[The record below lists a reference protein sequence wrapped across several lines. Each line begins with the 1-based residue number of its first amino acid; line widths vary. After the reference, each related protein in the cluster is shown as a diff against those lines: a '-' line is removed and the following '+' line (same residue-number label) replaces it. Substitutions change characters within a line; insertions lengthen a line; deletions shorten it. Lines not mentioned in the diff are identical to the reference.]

1 MALKSATYQFKGM
14 NRDLSNM
21 NASKDYAYEIRN
33 MKITANKD
41 NTLFSISS
49 VKGPLST
56 RISLKGTPIGHCT
69 INDQWVIFTK
79 GTIGWSEAPDINI
92 QEDTNTELEYRVQ
105 SSEEIQVPTYDYIY
119 LISNDNNNIQEK
131 HVCGNLNFSIE
142 NPIEAIP
149 FVENE
154 EIKKIYWTDGL
165 NQPRFITTKAILEY
179 DEIKSS
185 DVDFIPEIKNSN
197 NEKVTISKNENTIGM
212 FPAGTTQY
220 AFSYINYYGQQS
232 NIFHISSVYYNV
244 SNDKALEVNKTSSDS
259 YKITIYNL
267 NNTDYQ
273 YVRIYS
279 IVRTS
284 QDSTPEVRVVTDYK
298 LEDNKLEYTDR
309 HTTGYTID
317 PTELFYI
324 GGEQLIVGTMTQKD
338 NTLFI
343 GDITQKKE
351 VLPDDIV
358 QLFNG
363 IAVEFKFD
371 NNKYITEHA
380 GDKYYA
386 DQFRIKNTPSKGI
399 TTFKTGEYYRFG
411 VQLMHKSGRWSEPIY
426 IGDYQNN
433 TKIYST
439 FNLDSKGNKTS
450 HYHKLISA
458 EAIIN
463 EEPLLQYIK
472 NLGYVKIRPVIVY
485 PEFADRSILCQGYL
499 SPTVYNVKERDTA
512 NGIYAQSSWFARPF
526 LNEKYD
532 CAPTRK
538 VRQELQE
545 ENYGSIIEF
554 RHNAVVGSK
563 DCAHSEFQNMDY
575 ISYKADDVEDPEELS
590 FCCNPSYYDSYMANH
605 SSYYFVDNSI
615 VTFHS
620 PEIEFDNTIK
630 NIDLNNYKCRII
642 GYVPLTSH
650 QGNIDVITSKGPE
663 NDYKNSDNFQT
674 IKGFTDHKHV
684 GFYNS
689 RLGNIKNFSKYGN
702 RILCSGVFYRDS
714 FINNYD
720 SSGNNYVNYYDAH
733 IFRPWSDEIAD
744 QIDPNINFTAKVNKK
759 ERTYYYSPFKI
770 YSGNTVDLP
779 LQTNQVDDYQINLK
793 DKLISTIGFHIY
805 PFHTSGSISGNEF
818 NELQY
823 KKLSNV
829 RYSYGSVYF
838 SDSDIKNFETT
849 SISLYNTENNELL
862 RIKDYKGDQV
872 LYQGNVDTILTPTY
886 IENGT
891 SVPGTKIKYDS
902 QIAAMMYADTDNNN
916 PQGIAGLN
924 KEYADKI
931 LPMYKEH
938 ENKSYGYIRVRYK
951 STPHIVLSLK
961 GDSTL
966 QRYLPCLMENGK
978 VINNTPTGTSSTWKP
993 FWQASTSNYIN
1004 DFQSIGTY
1012 DKSKFEYSGLWLA
1025 EFYQNIDKDVIFGGK
1040 STQAIANNK
1049 WNIAGE
1055 EVLLN
1060 TNSVTLNYTEGDT
1073 YYQRYDNLKT
1083 YPWSMEEVN
1092 GITDVIS
1099 FMVETRINLEGRY
1112 DSNKADKPHFHIL
1125 PSNFNLINKAYTQ
1138 KNNFFEYY
1146 GVDYDK
1152 IEVNKYPNLIS
1163 WSKTKTAGELTDTW
1177 LNLNLSSTLDL
1188 DGNCGKITSLQNY
1201 NGQIFAFQ
1209 EKAINQILYNE
1220 QTQISTSAGVP
1231 IEIANSGKVTG
1242 YRNYSNQVGCSNK
1255 WSICQTPNGL
1265 YFLDSLNKDL
1275 YKIGES
1281 LSNLSS
1287 TNGFNTYLRSIPN
1300 IEKPWSPAYNN
1311 SIKTSYDPINKEVLF
1326 STDKETL
1333 SYSEQLQSFMSFY
1346 DFKAEYISTLNG
1358 NTFILG
1364 KTELKNDIPTTAVY
1378 KYQEGMYNYQY
1389 EKQVPYYV
1397 EFIANPEPLND
1408 KIFNVL
1414 EFRSDS
1420 WDNHNYITHNNT
1432 FNKLTISNE
1441 YQNVSKDLVPN
1452 ENLKKRFR
1460 IWKAQIPRE
1469 PRNGS
1474 PLQNRIRNT
1483 WAKIKLEST
1492 ENNENL
1498 NTVLHDITV
1507 HYSV

>member
-33 MKITANKD
+33 MKITANED

-49 VKGPLST
+49 VKGPKDTS
-56 RISLKGTPIGHCT
+56 ISIKGTPIGQCVVD
-69 INDQWVIFTK
+69 NQWIIFSK
-79 GTIGWSEAPDINI
+79 GIIGVSEVPDINI
-92 QEDTNTELEYRVQ
+92 DDFPSIDFSDVYLPTNNIKASTD
-105 SSEEIQVPTYDYIY
+105 DYIY
-119 LISNDNNNIQEK
+119 LINSDNTIK
-131 HVCGNLNFSIE
+131 ASYVAGDLNFDLE
-142 NPIEAIP
+142 YPIEAIS

-154 EIKKIYWTDGL
+154 EIKKIYWTDGK
-165 NQPRFITTKAILEY
+165 NQPRFITTKKIE
-179 DEIKSS
+179 DGGFIESS
-185 DVDFIPEIKNSN
+185 DIDFIPEVKSTN
-197 NEKVTISKNENTIGM
+197 NEIIRISKAKSLGM

-232 NIFHISSVYYNV
+232 NIFHISSIYYNV

-259 YKITIYNL
+259 YKITINNL
-267 NNTDYQ
+267 NNNDYQ

-298 LEDNKLEYTDR
+298 LEDNTLEYTDR

-324 GGEQLIVGTMTQKD
+324 GGEQLVVGTMTQKD

-351 VLPDDIV
+351 VLPENIV
-358 QLFNG
+358 DQ
-363 IAVEFKFD
+363 FKNTEVQFKSD
-371 NNKYITEHA
+371 KNKYITEYA

-386 DQFRIKNTPSKGI
+386 DQFRIKNTPSNGI
-399 TTFKTGEYYRFG
+399 TTFKTGDYYRFG
-411 VQLMHKSGRWSEPIY
+411 IQLMHKSGRWSEPVY

-433 TKIYST
+433 TKIRSD
-439 FNLDSKGNKTS
+439 FNLDSQGNKIS
-450 HYHKLISA
+450 HFHQLVSA
-458 EAIIN
+458 EAIIDDKT
-463 EEPLLQYIK
+463 LLQDIK
-472 NLGYVKIRPVIVY
+472 NLGYVKIRPVVVY
-485 PEFADRSILCQGYL
+485 PEFVDRSVLCQGYL
-499 SPTVYNVKERDTA
+499 SPTVYNAGERL
-512 NGIYAQSSWFARPF
+512 NGGTYVQSSWFARPYSG
-526 LNEKYD
+526 LIDYD
-532 CAPTRK
+532 PTS
-538 VRQELQE
+538 
-545 ENYGSIIEF
+545 NYQDGEAEDQHGALLEF
-554 RHNAVVGSK
+554 RHNAYIGGKYTRHQEIQGANGVSFYGNNKGFSFVVPSTISIDTWK
-563 DCAHSEFQNMDY
+563 NEHSHQF
-575 ISYKADDVEDPEELS
+575 
-590 FCCNPSYYDSYMANH
+590 
-605 SSYYFVDNSI
+605 FVDSSI
-615 VTFHS
+615 VTMHS
-620 PEIEFDNTIK
+620 PEFEFDDSFKTL
-630 NIDLNNYKCRII
+630 DLDSYKFRIV
-642 GYVPLTSH
+642 GFVPLTSH
-650 QGNIDVITSKGPE
+650 QGDIDVITSKGAWGKQEDSWIGAPGY
-663 NDYKNSDNFQT
+663 DF
-674 IKGFTDHKHV
+674 V
-684 GFYNS
+684 GFYK
-689 RLGNIKNFSKYGN
+689 NIKSKVNYSKYGGHL
-702 RILCSGVFYRDS
+702 LCSGVFYRDFYTYNS
-714 FINNYD
+714 NKDTQVPEYTDYTLTALKYPD
-720 SSGNNYVNYYDAH
+720 SPYQQYKVSKSAPMGYHIFPFHCSGNITNNPEEDDNY
-733 IFRPWSDEIAD
+733 
-744 QIDPNINFTAKVNKK
+744 
-759 ERTYYYSPFKI
+759 
-770 YSGNTVDLP
+770 NT
-779 LQTNQVDDYQINLK
+779 
-793 DKLISTIGFHIY
+793 
-805 PFHTSGSISGNEF
+805 
-818 NELQY
+818 LQY
-823 KKLSNV
+823 KRLSNV
-829 RYSYGSVYF
+829 RYSYGNIYKDIQELQDIPITSGKLFY
-838 SDSDIKNFETT
+838 SDQSQ
-849 SISLYNTENNELL
+849 LL
-862 RIKDYKGDQV
+862 RINNHNNEQVFYSGNIDTVITPKFLDQSNHTIKNGSFRRESPQV
-872 LYQGNVDTILTPTY
+872 GVFRAEGQLYTRSLNLQQVENLPYMLANEGNI
-886 IENGT
+886 
-891 SVPGTKIKYDS
+891 
-902 QIAAMMYADTDNNN
+902 QTD
-916 PQGIAGLN
+916 PI
-924 KEYADKI
+924 I
-931 LPMYKEH
+931 M
-938 ENKSYGYIRVRYK
+938 RYK
-951 STPHIVLSLK
+951 STPHAVISFK
-961 GDSTL
+961 GDANT
-966 QRYLPCLMENGK
+966 QNILPTINGK
-978 VINNTPTGTSSTWKP
+978 NSYSNDIWSNYKP
-993 FWQASTSNYIN
+993 FWQTSKSSYIKQQKPLYNFN
-1004 DFQSIGTY
+1004 DSI
-1012 DKSKFEYSGLWLA
+1012 FEYTGLWLA
-1025 EFYQNIDKDVIFGGK
+1025 ELYQDIKEENIFGGK

-1060 TNSVTLNYTEGDT
+1060 TSKVTLNYTEGDT

-1146 GVDYDK
+1146 GVDYDRV
-1152 IEVNKYPNLIS
+1152 EVNKYPNLIS

-1220 QTQISTSAGVP
+1220 QTQISTTAGVP

-1265 YFLDSLNKDL
+1265 YFLDSFNKDL

-1287 TNGFNTYLRSIPN
+1287 TNGFNTYLRSIPS
-1300 IEKPWSPAYNN
+1300 IEKPWNPAYNN

-1326 STDKETL
+1326 STYKETL

-1346 DFKAEYISTLNG
+1346 DFKAEYMNTLKG
-1358 NTFILG
+1358 DTYILG
-1364 KTELKNDIPTTAVY
+1364 KPHNANYTVMTPI
-1378 KYQEGMYNYQY
+1378 YQYQSGKYNYQDK
-1389 EKQVPYYV
+1389 EQKSYYV
-1397 EFIANPEPLND
+1397 EFIANPDPLND

-1420 WDNHNYITHNNT
+1420 WDDDNT
-1432 FNKLTISNE
+1432 LQDFKSFNKLTIKNE
-1441 YQNVSKDLVPN
+1441 YQEASSPLEHNK
-1452 ENLKKRFR
+1452 NLKKRFR

-1469 PRNGS
+1469 SRVNS

>member
-21 NASKDYAYEIRN
+21 NASKEYAYEIRN
-33 MKITANKD
+33 MKITANED

-49 VKGPLST
+49 VKGPKDT
-56 RISLKGTPIGHCT
+56 NIKIKGTPIGHCT

-79 GTIGWSEAPDINI
+79 GNIGWSEAPDINN
-92 QEDTNTELEYRVQ
+92 QEGLNTELEYTEQ
-105 SSEEIQVPTYDYIY
+105 TLENIQVPTYDYIY
-119 LISNDNNNIQEK
+119 LISNDGNIQEK

-142 NPIEAIP
+142 NPIEAIS

-165 NQPRFITTKAILEY
+165 NQPRFITTKAFLEY

-185 DVDFIPEIKNSN
+185 DVDFIPEVKNNN
-197 NEKVTISKNENTIGM
+197 NEEITISKNENTIGM

-232 NIFHISSVYYNV
+232 NIFHISSIYYNV
-244 SNDKALEVNKTSSDS
+244 SIDKALEVNKTSSDS
-259 YKITIYNL
+259 YKITIEGL
-267 NNTDYQ
+267 NNNDYE

-284 QDSTPEVRVVTDYK
+284 QDSTPEVRVVTNYK
-298 LEDNKLEYTDR
+298 LEDSTLEYIDR

-324 GGEQLIVGTMTQKD
+324 GGEQLVIGTMTQKD

-351 VLPDDIV
+351 VLPENIV
-358 QLFNG
+358 NN
-363 IAVEFKFD
+363 FKSIEIQFKQD
-371 NNKYITEHA
+371 KNKYITEYA
-380 GDKYYA
+380 GNKYYA
-386 DQFRIKNTPSKGI
+386 DQFRIKNTPSNGV
-399 TTFKTGEYYRFG
+399 TTFKTGDFYRFG
-411 VQLMHKSGRWSEPIY
+411 IQLMHKSGRWSEPIY

-433 TKIYST
+433 TKIRSG
-439 FNLDSKGNKTS
+439 FNEDGMS
-450 HYHKLISA
+450 HFHQLVSA
-458 EAIIN
+458 EATIN
-463 EEPLLQYIK
+463 DKILLQDIK
-472 NLGYVKIRPVIVY
+472 NLGYVKIRPVVVY
-485 PEFADRSILCQGYL
+485 PEFVDRSVLCQGYL
-499 SPTVYNVKERDTA
+499 SPTVYNAGERLN
-512 NGIYAQSSWFARPF
+512 NGTYVQSSWFARPYSGLIDYDPNSTYQSEAEDQHGAF
-526 LNEKYD
+526 L
-532 CAPTRK
+532 
-538 VRQELQE
+538 
-545 ENYGSIIEF
+545 EF
-554 RHNAVVGSK
+554 RHNAYIGGRHTRHQEIQGADRVSFYGENKGFSFVVPNTVNIDTWK
-563 DCAHSEFQNMDY
+563 NEHSHQF
-575 ISYKADDVEDPEELS
+575 
-590 FCCNPSYYDSYMANH
+590 
-605 SSYYFVDNSI
+605 FVDSSI
-615 VTFHS
+615 VTMHS
-620 PEIEFDNTIK
+620 PEFEFDDSFKT
-630 NIDLNNYKCRII
+630 LNLDSYKFRIV
-642 GYVPLTSH
+642 GFVPLTSH
-650 QGNIDVITSKGPE
+650 QGNIDVITSKGPRGKQK
-663 NDYKNSDNFQT
+663 DSID
-674 IKGFTDHKHV
+674 GFTGYDTV
-684 GFYNS
+684 GFYK
-689 RLGNIKNFSKYGN
+689 NIKNKANYSKYGGHL
-702 RILCSGVFYRDS
+702 LCSGVFYRDFYGYNWTS
-714 FINNYD
+714 TVKIPRYKDHTFTDLYD
-720 SSGNNYVNYYDAH
+720 PDKPYQEVWDTNEGSAPMGYHIFPFHCSGNITNNPEGDDNY
-733 IFRPWSDEIAD
+733 
-744 QIDPNINFTAKVNKK
+744 
-759 ERTYYYSPFKI
+759 
-770 YSGNTVDLP
+770 NT
-779 LQTNQVDDYQINLK
+779 
-793 DKLISTIGFHIY
+793 
-805 PFHTSGSISGNEF
+805 
-818 NELQY
+818 LQY
-823 KKLSNV
+823 KRLSNV
-829 RYSYGSVYF
+829 RYSYGNINITNDDLSNISTNSIKLFY
-838 SDSDIKNFETT
+838 SDQT
-849 SISLYNTENNELL
+849 ELL
-862 RIKDYKGDQV
+862 RINNHNNEQV
-872 LYQGNVDTILTPTY
+872 FYSGNIDTIITPKLQDTTDDHSIKNGSFRRESPQVGFYMINIQGSPPKYSIKSLNIQQANALPYALTNEGS
-886 IENGT
+886 I
-891 SVPGTKIKYDS
+891 
-902 QIAAMMYADTDNNN
+902 QTD
-916 PQGIAGLN
+916 PI
-924 KEYADKI
+924 I
-931 LPMYKEH
+931 M
-938 ENKSYGYIRVRYK
+938 RYK
-951 STPHIVLSLK
+951 STPHAVISFK
-961 GDSTL
+961 GDANT
-966 QRYLPCLMENGK
+966 QKILPTIENK
-978 VINNTPTGTSSTWKP
+978 NAYSNSIWSEFKP
-993 FWQASTSNYIN
+993 FWQTSKSSYIKQQKPLSN
-1004 DFQSIGTY
+1004 FSNSI
-1012 DKSKFEYSGLWLA
+1012 SEYTGLWLA
-1025 EFYQNIDKDVIFGGK
+1025 ELYQNIKEDDIFGGK

-1055 EVLLN
+1055 EALLN
-1060 TNSVTLNYTEGDT
+1060 TNSVTLKYTEGDT

-1083 YPWSMEEVN
+1083 YPWSMEEIN

-1146 GVDYDK
+1146 GVDYDRV
-1152 IEVNKYPNLIS
+1152 EVNKYPNLIS

-1220 QTQISTSAGVP
+1220 QTQISTTAGVP

-1265 YFLDSLNKDL
+1265 YFLDSINKDL

-1300 IEKPWSPAYNN
+1300 IEKPWNPKNKY

-1346 DFKAEYISTLNG
+1346 SFKAEYMSTLNG
-1358 NTFILG
+1358 NTLILG
-1364 KTELKNDIPTTAVY
+1364 NTGFSNTGDINTPLY
-1378 KYQEGMYNYQY
+1378 KYQEGLYNYQY
-1389 EKQVPYYV
+1389 GKQIPYYI

-1420 WDNHNYITHNNT
+1420 WDSHNRITHSNT
-1432 FNKLTISNE
+1432 FNKLTVSNE
-1441 YQNVSKDLVPN
+1441 YQNAVN
-1452 ENLKKRFR
+1452 ELDPKTNLKKRFR

-1469 PRNGS
+1469 SRVYS

-1492 ENNENL
+1492 EDNSNL